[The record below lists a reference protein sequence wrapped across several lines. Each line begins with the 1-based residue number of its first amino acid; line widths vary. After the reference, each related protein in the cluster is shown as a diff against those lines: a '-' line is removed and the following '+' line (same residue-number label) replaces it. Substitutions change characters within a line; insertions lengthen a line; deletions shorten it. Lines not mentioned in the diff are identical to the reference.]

1 MVLNLKNMKFV
12 VLIPLIIYSQLSIAG
27 PYSDE
32 LTKCLV
38 GSTSESDRTNLIK
51 WMFTILALHP
61 EVKSMS
67 AVTDEQR
74 VNANKTTA
82 HLFQRLITES
92 CAEKTK
98 LAVQFEGPAV
108 MEQSFNQLGQ
118 IAGRGLMT
126 DPAVSQGMIEM
137 VNYLD
142 QAALNKAVGLEKQ
155 AK

>member
-1 MVLNLKNMKFV
+1 MKLAIF
-12 VLIPLIIYSQLSIAG
+12 IPLIMISQLSFAG

-38 GSTSESDRTNLIK
+38 SSTSEIDRTNLIK
-51 WMFTILALHP
+51 WMFTMLALHP

-67 AVTDEQR
+67 AVTDTQR

-82 HLFQRLITES
+82 ALFQMLITQS
-92 CAEKTK
+92 CAKEAK

-126 DPAVSQGMIEM
+126 DPAVSKGMIEM

-142 QAALNKAVGLEKQ
+142 QDALNKAVGLEKPV
-155 AK
+155 K